1 MRQTIAVVVVALL
14 MSAIAAA
21 APLSGAAL
29 EREAREIET
38 LLIAPCC
45 WNQTVAEHQSAVV
58 EEVKKD
64 IRAQLA
70 AGLSRQQILD
80 AFVAR
85 HGKKILAVPP
95 AQGFGLLVYVLP
107 LVVFAASGIGLT
119 VFIKRMSTRPAI
131 EPAAA
136 GTEPTAAVAPSPK
149 ERDYA
154 QQLDDELRDL
164 D

>member
-1 MRQTIAVVVVALL
+1 MKAILVVLL
-14 MSAIAAA
+14 AAA
-21 APLSGAAL
+21 TVSAAEPPLSEPAL

-45 WNQTVAEHQSAVV
+45 WNQQVSEHQSAVV
-58 EEVKKD
+58 DEVKKE

-70 AGLSRQQILD
+70 AGRSRQEILD

-85 HGKKILAVPP
+85 YGKKILAEPP
-95 AQGFGLLVYVLP
+95 AQGFGLLVYVVP
-107 LVVFAASGIGLT
+107 LVVFALSGIGLT
-119 VFIKRMSTRPAI
+119 VFIKRMSGRPAAV

-136 GTEPTAAVAPSPK
+136 AAAGAGAPAAR
-149 ERDYA
+149 EAEYA
-154 QQLDDELRDL
+154 RQLDDELRDM